1 MGFGLGAAIGACVG
15 TGERVV
21 LFTSDGGFHMNMN
34 EMATAVSY
42 NLPITVVVLNNNAL
56 GMVRQW
62 QTLFFEKRYSNT
74 TLNRKTDYVALDKD
88 FVADGKKVCDMNM
101 LDQAIKWAFEQ
112 KGPIVIETAIDCD
125 EKVLPMIPPNGTI
138 NDIILKG

>member
-62 QTLFFEKRYSNT
+62 QTLFFEKGIQ
-74 TLNRKTDYVALDKD
+74 TL
-88 FVADGKKVCDMNM
+88 
-101 LDQAIKWAFEQ
+101 
-112 KGPIVIETAIDCD
+112 P
-125 EKVLPMIPPNGTI
+125 
-138 NDIILKG
+138 

>member
-1 MGFGLGAAIGACVG
+1 M
-15 TGERVV
+15 
-21 LFTSDGGFHMNMN
+21 
-34 EMATAVSY
+34 
-42 NLPITVVVLNNNAL
+42 
-56 GMVRQW
+56 
-62 QTLFFEKRYSNT
+62 
-74 TLNRKTDYVALDKD
+74 NRKTDYVALAKLLEQT
-88 FVADGKKVCDMNM
+88 AKKCDMNM